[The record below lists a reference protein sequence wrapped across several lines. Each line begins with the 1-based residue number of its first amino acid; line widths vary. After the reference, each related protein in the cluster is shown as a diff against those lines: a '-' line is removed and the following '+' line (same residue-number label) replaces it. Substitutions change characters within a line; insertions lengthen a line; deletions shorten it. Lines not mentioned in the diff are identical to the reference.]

1 MMQDPAPPVDP
12 EPAPAVEQ
20 APEPAPEPEPVP
32 EAAKTAD
39 IPQSLREMVQLFE
52 SHGELLLASTI
63 RTKLRPVVFEPG
75 RFEFSSGDDLAPNV
89 PAEIAARLLQWT
101 GLRWIVAVASDGGGA
116 TIDEQDAGAR
126 AREIAASPSIR
137 WWRQR
142 LMPSPG
148 RKSREVRPL
157 EVMPDPEPDDND
169 DDDTP
174 ARKDQPMRNLAQ
186 MMQKAKAVQENI
198 ATMKAELEAMQFDGE
213 SGGGAVRPLSTAVV

>member
-1 MMQDPAPPVDP
+1 
-12 EPAPAVEQ
+12 
-20 APEPAPEPEPVP
+20 
-32 EAAKTAD
+32 
-39 IPQSLREMVQLFE
+39 MVQLFE

-89 PAEIAARLLQWT
+89 PAEIAARLLEWT

-126 AREIAASPSIR
+126 AREIARITQHPLVAAT
-137 WWRQR
+137 
-142 LMPSPG
+142 LDAFPG
-148 RKSREVRPL
+148 AEVSEVRPL

-174 ARKDQPMRNLAQ
+174 R
-186 MMQKAKAVQENI
+186 QEGS
-198 ATMKAELEAMQFDGE
+198 AHA
-213 SGGGAVRPLSTAVV
+213 